1 MENKPNLNNR
11 IYQFDF
17 ISFCQKMSQ
26 EGNNSEEI
34 TVDNFTELGQLI
46 RSTLQTVDELFPPK
60 PEFSFE
66 DMMVQFYTLKSKI
79 KKIDPSW
86 KFENTDISYVFEIL
100 KLLDA
105 VNVEEIPDLQ
115 QNAKVCQRL
124 LHRVRIMRQV
134 NPSWSLDVESI
145 MKFLY
150 PTLSI
155 QPREEQTPRGEQI
168 QF

>member
-1 MENKPNLNNR
+1 
-11 IYQFDF
+11 
-17 ISFCQKMSQ
+17 MS
-26 EGNNSEEI
+26 GIGDNSEAI
-34 TVDNFTELGQLI
+34 TIDNFTELGQLI
-46 RSTLQTVDELFPPK
+46 RSILQTVDELFPPK

-66 DMMVQFYTLKSKI
+66 NMMVQIYTLKSKI

-105 VNVEEIPDLQ
+105 VNIEEIPDLQ

-134 NPSWSLDVESI
+134 NPSWNLDVESI
-145 MKFLY
+145 IKFLY
-150 PTLSI
+150 PTLNT
-155 QPREEQTPRGEQI
+155 QLN
-168 QF
+168 